1 MKASLKNYRQS
12 PRKVRL
18 VADALRGKSVGDA
31 LAILS
36 FAPNKAAV
44 QLKKLVE
51 SAFAN
56 VRQNDQ
62 NATAQ
67 DFYIAQISVDK
78 GMRIV
83 RYMPKAFGRA
93 NEFHRDSSHVRLTL
107 AKKQ

>member
-18 VADALRGKSVGDA
+18 VVDALRGKSVAEA
-31 LAILS
+31 LAVLS

-56 VRQNDQ
+56 VRQKDQ
-62 NATAQ
+62 NAQQT
-67 DFYIAQISVDK
+67 DFYISHITVDK

-93 NEFHRDSSHVRLTL
+93 NEFHRDSSHVHLTL
-107 AKKQ
+107 EKK

>member
-18 VADALRGKSVGDA
+18 VTDALRGKSVADA
-31 LAILS
+31 LTVLS

-56 VRQNDQ
+56 VRQKDQ
-62 NATAQ
+62 SATTQ
-67 DFYIAQISVDK
+67 DFYIARITVDK

-93 NEFHRDSSHVRLTL
+93 NEFHRDSSHVHLTL
-107 AKKQ
+107 AKK

>member
-18 VADALRGKSVGDA
+18 VADALRGKSVADA
-31 LAILS
+31 LTVLS

-56 VRQNDQ
+56 ILQKDQ
-62 NATAQ
+62 NAQ
-67 DFYIAQISVDK
+67 PVDFYISHITVDK

-93 NEFHRDSSHVRLTL
+93 NEFHRDASHIRLTL
-107 AKKQ
+107 AKK

>member
-18 VADALRGKSVGDA
+18 VTDALRGKSVADA
-31 LAILS
+31 LTVLS
-36 FAPNKAAV
+36 FAPNKAAI

-56 VRQNDQ
+56 VRQKDQ

-67 DFYIAQISVDK
+67 DFYIAHITVDK

-93 NEFHRDSSHVRLTL
+93 NEFHRDSSHVHLTL
-107 AKKQ
+107 AKK